1 MTDDPQERFP
11 DPPTRGASQV
21 VESAIAGATGI
32 VPVAGPSLVEITH
45 LVIGAPYQKRMDT
58 WFEQVARGISDLQAR
73 DQAPDWEAL
82 VSDEQFLDVLIH
94 ASRAIQGTGRE
105 AKRLALRNAVMNTAS
120 GRSPGEDLER
130 RFVSIVDSCVPE
142 HLRLLLY
149 LDDPAR
155 GLRIRGIRKGAVADR
170 MESRF
175 RKEHGAT
182 AEPPLPWWTGYMR
195 DALLEELVS
204 AFDEDREASLRLLGD
219 LEDWRFTGS
228 VELGVWSG
236 FVSALGRE
244 FLRYIDVTP
253 NTAEAFAAFSD
264 HQW

>member
-1 MTDDPQERFP
+1 
-11 DPPTRGASQV
+11 
-21 VESAIAGATGI
+21 
-32 VPVAGPSLVEITH
+32 
-45 LVIGAPYQKRMDT
+45 
-58 WFEQVARGISDLQAR
+58 
-73 DQAPDWEAL
+73 
-82 VSDEQFLDVLIH
+82 
-94 ASRAIQGTGRE
+94 
-105 AKRLALRNAVMNTAS
+105 MNTAS

-155 GLRIRGIRKGAVADR
+155 GLRIRGIRKGAIADR

-175 RKEHGAT
+175 RKEHRAT

-195 DALLEELVS
+195 DALLDELVS
-204 AFDEDREASLRLLGD
+204 TFDEDREANLRLLAD

-264 HQW
+264 QQW